1 MSRKIKRVFYERNQ
15 GKILGRNQGAKGS
28 FKKKHET
35 YGIFFL
41 DFFYCLKMIFE
52 QF

>member
-28 FKKKHET
+28 FKKKT
-35 YGIFFL
+35 RNIWNFL
-41 DFFYCLKMIFE
+41 S
-52 QF
+52 

>member
-28 FKKKHET
+28 FKKENTKHMEFSFL
-35 YGIFFL
+35 IFF
-41 DFFYCLKMIFE
+41 IV
-52 QF
+52 